1 MEDCFL
7 STENP
12 RIVRG
17 FKIAL
22 ALSMVFIKSPLSV
35 TLQLQP
41 ASCIEERKED
51 FYILQ

>member
-1 MEDCFL
+1 MVFL

-17 FKIAL
+17 FQIAS
-22 ALSMVFIKSPLSV
+22 ALNIVFIKSPLSD

-51 FYILQ
+51 FYILL